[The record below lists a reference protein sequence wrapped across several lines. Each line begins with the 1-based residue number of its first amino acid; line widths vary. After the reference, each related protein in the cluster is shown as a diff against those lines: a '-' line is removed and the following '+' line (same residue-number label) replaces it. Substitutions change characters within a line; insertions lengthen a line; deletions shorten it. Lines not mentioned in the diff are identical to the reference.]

1 MTLLMIALNSL
12 IILLATLIT
21 TRISGLRTF
30 AKMSSI
36 DFATTIAIGSVIAST
51 ILSSKT
57 SLMEGSIALIS
68 IIVFQLVFARVIK
81 KSELINKLFTNKPI
95 LLMIEGK
102 ILTENLDRC
111 GVSKSDLIAK
121 LREAN
126 ALDFD
131 HIKAVI
137 FETTGDVSVLHSSSD
152 EPLDSRL
159 FWGVE
164 ISNT

>member
-57 SLMEGSIALIS
+57 SIMEGSIALIS
-68 IIVFQLVFARVIK
+68 IIVFQLVFARLIK
-81 KSELINKLFTNKPI
+81 KSELINKLFTSFYN
-95 LLMIEGK
+95 
-102 ILTENLDRC
+102 
-111 GVSKSDLIAK
+111 S
-121 LREAN
+121 
-126 ALDFD
+126 F
-131 HIKAVI
+131 
-137 FETTGDVSVLHSSSD
+137 
-152 EPLDSRL
+152 
-159 FWGVE
+159 
-164 ISNT
+164 